1 MQPQTQSFIGAIML
15 PIRLVT
21 SWLFLSAVHRRFFLA
36 PAKHEFQSEAWLGH
50 KINTFYPHANTGF
63 HESLAYMLRHPEWL
77 NVFTY
82 VFTFSELILGVLLL
96 FGLFSRFTGLLLAGL
111 SVGLMHTAGWLGPTC
126 LDEWQIASLLTTAG
140 LVLAFYGTGRF
151 SADHW
156 LVYRYPSLVN
166 QPWWQWLSYPM
177 LSHQSPLFRRLAISA
192 AVLVTLYVIGMNQVH
207 HGGVWG
213 NLHNYSKKP
222 DIQLSNPELS
232 QSGDFSVTA
241 YRDKGP
247 EAYGTFVIQV
257 QLKNAEGETLHTI
270 NREELAAMPKADI
283 RNQFVNKIAPDE
295 HSLQIPLGAKG
306 TLDFSLPGNQDLKPD
321 QAYQVTMTEIGGRTY
336 RSDRVRP

>member
-1 MQPQTQSFIGAIML
+1 
-15 PIRLVT
+15 
-21 SWLFLSAVHRRFFLA
+21 
-36 PAKHEFQSEAWLGH
+36 
-50 KINTFYPHANTGF
+50 
-63 HESLAYMLRHPEWL
+63 
-77 NVFTY
+77 
-82 VFTFSELILGVLLL
+82 
-96 FGLFSRFTGLLLAGL
+96 
-111 SVGLMHTAGWLGPTC
+111 
-126 LDEWQIASLLTTAG
+126 
-140 LVLAFYGTGRF
+140 
-151 SADHW
+151 
-156 LVYRYPSLVN
+156 
-166 QPWWQWLSYPM
+166 
-177 LSHQSPLFRRLAISA
+177 LAIGA

-257 QLKNAEGETLHTI
+257 QLKNAEGKTLHTI

-306 TLDFSLPGNQDLKPD
+306 TLAFSLPANLDLTPD

>member
-1 MQPQTQSFIGAIML
+1 MQAQTQSFIGAIML
-15 PIRLVT
+15 PIRLVA

-63 HESLAYMLRHPEWL
+63 HESLEYLLRHPEWL

-82 VFTFSELILGVLLL
+82 VFTFSELILGLLLL

-151 SADHW
+151 SMDHW
-156 LVYRYPSLVN
+156 AVNRYPSLTK
-166 QPWWQWLSYPM
+166 QQWWQWLSYPT
-177 LSHQSPLFRRLAISA
+177 LDHQGPLFRRLAIGRA
-192 AVLVTLYVIGMNQVH
+192 ILVTLYVIGMNQVH
-207 HGGVWG
+207 HGGLWG
-213 NLHNYSKKP
+213 QLHNYSKKP
-222 DIQLSNPELS
+222 DIQLSNLQLS
-232 QSGDFSVTA
+232 GSGGLSVTA

-247 EAYGTFVIQV
+247 EAYGTFISQV
-257 QLKNAEGETLHTI
+257 RLRNEEGETVHTI
-270 NREELAAMPKADI
+270 NRQELANMPEADI
-283 RNQFVNKIAPDE
+283 QNQFVNQIAPDA

-306 TLDFSLPGNQDLKPD
+306 TLDFSLPGKKDLKPD
-321 QAYQVTMTEIGGRTY
+321 QRYRVTMTEIGGRTY
-336 RSDRVRP
+336 QSGWEAP